1 MSPGGEMWKI
11 NRNKRCLCT
20 SIHVNYW
27 IKAITDTVTGSMMA
41 HFHVEA
47 YYQGDTIQ
55 RVMSR
60 HEEALLNAQTWPRG
74 SRILLCH
81 MSHVTCAVILT
92 GYRARQTA
100 PPVVNMPLSSD
111 MVADKAVGKPWP
123 PVWKPCQTKA
133 PPKDRRVS
141 YSESLG
147 CGIKSGFIS
156 IACFQRVRPRSSHI
170 MKH

>member
-20 SIHVNYW
+20 SIQVNYW
-27 IKAITDTVTGSMMA
+27 IKAITDTVTDSMMA
-41 HFHVEA
+41 HFHLEA

-55 RVMSR
+55 GVMSR

-74 SRILLCH
+74 SCILCRH
-81 MSHVTCAVILT
+81 PDWVPC
-92 GYRARQTA
+92 RTA
-100 PPVVNMPLSSD
+100 PPVVNMPLSRD
-111 MVADKAVGKPWP
+111 TVADEAVGKPWP

-133 PPKDRRVS
+133 LPKDRRVS
-141 YSESLG
+141 YILRLCIAKSLG

-156 IACFQRVRPRSSHI
+156 IACFHRVRPRGSHI